1 MVRRYPI
8 CADLT
13 ASVRAVSADPARP
26 VSGLARAG
34 VAGIAR
40 VDAEARV
47 IAGYRLREIIGRGG
61 SSLVYRAMNDCF
73 PSLPRVVAL
82 KVAIAQRCTD
92 PEFRRQF
99 HEQSRVAAVV
109 DHPSVL
115 PVVDA
120 GEDRGRPYLVMP
132 HIDGADLSRQLT
144 AQAMTVGRVLVLLR
158 QVAEGLDAMHRVGV
172 LHLDVKP
179 ANVLVGRIQGDQVP
193 GDGEPGDRTPRE
205 PRAFLTDLGLCRF
218 LADDPGRPAVGRSGV
233 DFVGSPRYASPEHLR
248 GRAVLPSADVY
259 SLTCVLFACLA
270 GRPPYVGEV
279 PAVVTG
285 HFSGRVPSLSALTG
299 LPRALDRVIRRG
311 MHPDRGSRFASCS
324 ELITQAR
331 LAILDGHTSPD
342 CPA

>member
-8 CADLT
+8 CAVLA

-26 VSGLARAG
+26 VSGPARVG
-34 VAGIAR
+34 TEGIAR

-61 SSLVYRAMNDCF
+61 SSLVYRALNDCF

-120 GEDRGRPYLVMP
+120 GEVRGRPYLVMP

-158 QVAEGLDAMHRVGV
+158 QVAEGLDAMHRAGV

-179 ANVLVGRIQGDQVP
+179 ANVLVGRIQGEPVLE
-193 GDGEPGDRTPRE
+193 DGRQLGRRAPRE

-218 LADDPGRPAVGRSGV
+218 LADEPGRPAVGPRGV

-248 GRAVLPSADVY
+248 GRAVLPAADVY

-331 LAILDGHTSPD
+331 LAIIDGP
-342 CPA
+342 

>member
-1 MVRRYPI
+1 M
-8 CADLT
+8 
-13 ASVRAVSADPARP
+13 SADPARLRR
-26 VSGLARAG
+26 GA
-34 VAGIAR
+34 AGIDGLDTGTR
-40 VDAEARV
+40 M

-61 SSLVYRAMNDCF
+61 SSVVYRALNDSF
-73 PSLPRVVAL
+73 RSLPPVVAL
-82 KVAIAQRCTD
+82 KVAIAQRSTD
-92 PEFRRQF
+92 PQFLRQF
-99 HEQSRVAAVV
+99 HEQSRVSAVV

-120 GEDRGRPYLVMP
+120 GEDHGRPYLVMP

-158 QVAEGLDAMHRVGV
+158 QVADGLDAMHRVGV

-179 ANVLVGRIQGDQVP
+179 ANVLVGCMTGDIAAGMIGVGRSVP
-193 GDGEPGDRTPRE
+193 GDGGLGHRVVADRR

-218 LADDPGRPAVGRSGV
+218 LADDPGRLVADPPGV
-233 DFVGSPRYASPEHLR
+233 DFVGSPRYASPEHLH
-248 GRAVLPSADVY
+248 GRALLPSADVY

-270 GRPPYVGEV
+270 GRPPYVGDV

-311 MHPDRGSRFASCS
+311 MHPDPGSRFSSCG

-331 LAILDGHTSPD
+331 LAIIDGHM
-342 CPA
+342 